1 MPYFGIYHK
10 ELYSVDIICENSTST
25 MPVSRGEG
33 WVFSCLSSYVLL
45 VHVQGG
51 GSNLSIYHSRLSTLK
66 KYHLNPYIFKA
77 LNETKNI
84 LTLSRLSDP
93 IY

>member
-1 MPYFGIYHK
+1 MLSVNFICNISSYDILAHMT
-10 ELYSVDIICENSTST
+10 ELYSVDILCENSTST

-51 GSNLSIYHSRLSTLK
+51 ASNL
-66 KYHLNPYIFKA
+66 
-77 LNETKNI
+77 
-84 LTLSRLSDP
+84 
-93 IY
+93 